1 MTPVSPRRRGGPWC
15 RHPYLPW
22 VGHTSSGVSVPFL
35 QLSVQSHCHT
45 TWTGLTSC
53 PARTEGGKVIISTD
67 KSTYSQSALFLLG
80 SLHCWANEELDK
92 TEEQHLVEMC
102 AKFSLPS
109 QDDTT
114 DISGLCISL
123 RGRKYLVHRS
133 IYFNLSSHYTGST
146 H

>member
-1 MTPVSPRRRGGPWC
+1 MTPASPQRRGGPGADTLIS
-15 RHPYLPW
+15 PGW
-22 VGHTSSGVSVPFL
+22 VTPAVESLFPSL

-67 KSTYSQSALFLLG
+67 ESTYSQSAPLLLG
-80 SLHCWANEELDK
+80 SLYCWANEELDK
-92 TEEQHLVEMC
+92 TEEQHVVEMC
-102 AKFSLPS
+102 AKFSFPS
-109 QDDTT
+109 QD
-114 DISGLCISL
+114 GLCISL

-133 IYFNLSSHYTGST
+133 ISFNLSSHYTGST